1 MRKVQIFPKD
11 VNHTPLGFSALVNA
25 LVNEMSNEGQRHR
38 ELHHQALV
46 SQEEY
51 SY

>member
-1 MRKVQIFPKD
+1 MRKVQISPKD
-11 VNHTPLGFSALVNA
+11 VNHTPLGFNA